1 MTSDAVSV
9 PADPPSVVVART
21 GSGWRVLAPGRV
33 QDVDDLVE
41 GLSLADLVAEELGC
55 PAEPDRAARRA
66 ARGSAA
72 PGAPEDPQE
81 ARIAALER
89 TVAQL
94 EHALAA
100 RVVTERAIGV
110 LAERHATAPRS
121 AFEVLR
127 GQARSLGRPVH
138 ELAREVMATLE
149 RLGEAAPPAPSPDV
163 VPVLTP
169 VPRRTAGGRR
179 VERAHVRP
187 GPAVPADGRH
197 RA

>member
-1 MTSDAVSV
+1 
-9 PADPPSVVVART
+9 
-21 GSGWRVLAPGRV
+21 
-33 QDVDDLVE
+33 
-41 GLSLADLVAEELGC
+41 VAEELGC
-55 PAEPDRAARRA
+55 SAESDRAARRA
-66 ARGSAA
+66 ARG
-72 PGAPEDPQE
+72 PTDGAGTAEDPRD

-138 ELAREVMATLE
+138 ELAREVMATLD
-149 RLGEAAPPAPSPDV
+149 RLADPAQPAPAA
-163 VPVLTP
+163 VPALGAA
-169 VPRRTAGGRR
+169 PRRTGPRR
-179 VERAHVRP
+179 VERGSVRA
-187 GPAVPADGRH
+187 GSSVPADGRP
-197 RA
+197 

>member
-1 MTSDAVSV
+1 MTSDAGSA

-21 GSGWRVLAPGRV
+21 GRGWRVLAPGCA

-41 GLSLADLVAEELGC
+41 GLSLADLVAEQIGC

-66 ARGSAA
+66 ARG
-72 PGAPEDPQE
+72 GADDAGDDPRD

-110 LAERHATAPRS
+110 LAERHATAPRT

-127 GQARSLGRPVH
+127 AQARSLGRPVH
-138 ELAREVMATLE
+138 ELAREVMATLD
-149 RLGEAAPPAPSPDV
+149 RLGDQPPPGSPADAG
-163 VPVLTP
+163 PVLTP
-169 VPRRTAGGRR
+169 VPRRAPGRR
-179 VERAHVRP
+179 VERGHTRP
-187 GPAVPADGRH
+187 GPVVPSDGRH
-197 RA
+197 

>member
-1 MTSDAVSV
+1 MTSDAVPA

-21 GSGWRVLAPGRV
+21 GRGWRVLAPGCA

-41 GLSLADLVAEELGC
+41 GLSLADLVAEGIGC

-66 ARGSAA
+66 ARG
-72 PGAPEDPQE
+72 GADADAGDDPRD

-110 LAERHATAPRS
+110 LAERHATAPRT

-127 GQARSLGRPVH
+127 AQARSLGRPVH
-138 ELAREVMATLE
+138 ELAREVMATLD
-149 RLGEAAPPAPSPDV
+149 RLGDHPPPGSPAEAG
-163 VPVLTP
+163 PVLTP
-169 VPRRTAGGRR
+169 VPRRAPGRR
-179 VERAHVRP
+179 VERGHTRP

-197 RA
+197 